1 MRTYFIAI
9 AALAAIPATAMAQSS
24 TQEKARLETQCS
36 QNPASEACRQLRREL
51 PPTTTGT
58 VPGPGNPN
66 RPGAGGSGVGGGE
79 GSGVSGAGAGGVTPQ
94 GNPSAAGGGTTSSS
108 Q

>member
-1 MRTYFIAI
+1 MRNYIIAI
-9 AALAAIPATAMAQSS
+9 AALAALPAAAMAQSS
-24 TQEKARLETQCS
+24 VQEKSRLETQCS
-36 QNPASEACRQLRREL
+36 QNPTSAACAELRREL

-66 RPGAGGSGVGGGE
+66 RPGGAATGAGGE

-94 GNPSAAGGGTTSSS
+94 GNPSTAGGGTQTS

>member
-1 MRTYFIAI
+1 MYMIAV
-9 AALAAIPATAMAQSS
+9 AALAAVPATAMAQSS
-24 TQEKARLETQCS
+24 AQEKARLETQCS
-36 QNPASEACRQLRREL
+36 QNPASAACQELRSAL
-51 PPTTTGT
+51 PSTTTGT

-79 GSGVSGAGAGGVTPQ
+79 GSGVSGAGAGGITPQ
-94 GNPSAAGGGTTSSS
+94 GNPSAAGGGLQTS